1 MPTVL
6 EFLTPVLVLVA
17 WTFVM
22 WFWLYATRLPAMT
35 KAGIDPQDAAHPGAV
50 AHRIPSRV
58 RSVAD
63 NYNHLHEQPTIF
75 YALMF
80 FAAMTGGVDG
90 FALRLAW
97 LYVVLRV
104 VHSLVQATVNKV
116 VVRFLVFCAATIV
129 LLVFTVRE
137 LARVF

>member
-1 MPTVL
+1 
-6 EFLTPVLVLVA
+6 
-17 WTFVM
+17 
-22 WFWLYATRLPAMT
+22 
-35 KAGIDPQDAAHPGAV
+35 
-50 AHRIPSRV
+50 
-58 RSVAD
+58 
-63 NYNHLHEQPTIF
+63 
-75 YALMF
+75 
-80 FAAMTGGVDG
+80 VDD

-137 LARVF
+137 LVRVF